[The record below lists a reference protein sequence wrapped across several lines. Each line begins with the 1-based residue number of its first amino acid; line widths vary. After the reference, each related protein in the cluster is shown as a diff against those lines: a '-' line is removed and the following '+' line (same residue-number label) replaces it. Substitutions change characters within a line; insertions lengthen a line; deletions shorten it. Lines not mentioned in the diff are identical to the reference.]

1 MTLLEL
7 AEPAYGVT
15 LVSEPDGLYLLTRV
29 AAYKVVPGKEPLR
42 IPLDLGVG
50 ATLTQSSIVFWSK
63 GSLFSVSKQGGE
75 PRNVGKVEH
84 QPALLVASG
93 ERFAW
98 LERRDEKLSIQ
109 TLDREKPRTVYAS
122 PGSIDALVML
132 ESSVFFVEN
141 QGDTWRIGSV
151 PIDGGTPTFTS
162 PRAGRPPSMLAARE
176 DIFYYDGP
184 RRSVLRL
191 SQDFAHE
198 QALADHFIC
207 SPIAVSDRVLCAQ
220 LGGLFE
226 VPMDGRGPRLLTSDL
241 RGPVSA
247 ITASSSSV
255 FWVNDIGRSGEDKLA
270 LRTLPL
276 TGAAAQ

>member
-7 AEPAYGVT
+7 AEPPYGVT
-15 LVSEPDGLYLLTRV
+15 LESEQDALYLLTRV
-29 AAYKVVPGKEPLR
+29 AAYRIVSGKAPLR
-42 IPLDLGVG
+42 MPLDLG
-50 ATLTQSSIVFWSK
+50 ASAALTQSAIVFWSK
-63 GSLFSVSKQGGE
+63 GSLWTVPKQGGK
-75 PRNVGKVEH
+75 PRALARVAH

-98 LERRDEKLSIQ
+98 LDRRDSERFSIQ
-109 TLDREKPRTVYAS
+109 TLVRDEAHTIYSSA
-122 PGSIDALVML
+122 GSIETIVLL
-132 ESSVFFVEN
+132 ESTVFFVER

-151 PIDGGTPTFTS
+151 PLDGGPATFNQ
-162 PRAGRPPSMLAARE
+162 PRPGRAPSMLAARE
-176 DIFYYDGP
+176 DLFYYDGP

-226 VPMDGRGPRLLTSDL
+226 VPLDARGPRLLTSDL

-247 ITASSSSV
+247 ITANASSV
-255 FWVNDIGRSGEDKLA
+255 FWVNDIGKSGEDKLA
-270 LRTLPL
+270 LRMLPL
-276 TGAAAQ
+276 AAAK

>member
-15 LVSEPDGLYLLTRV
+15 LASEQDALYLLTRV
-29 AAYKVVPGKEPLR
+29 AAYRIAPGQAPLR
-42 IPLDLGVG
+42 MPLDLG
-50 ATLTQSSIVFWSK
+50 ACAALTQSSIVFWSK
-63 GSLFSVSKQGGE
+63 GSLRTVPKQGGE
-75 PRNVGKVEH
+75 PRALAKVAH

-98 LERRDEKLSIQ
+98 LAREDTERFTIQ
-109 TLDREKPRTVYAS
+109 TLQSDQPHTIYSSA
-122 PGSIDALVML
+122 GSIESIVLL
-132 ESSVFFVEN
+132 ESTVFFVER

-151 PIDGGTPTFTS
+151 PLDGGTPTFNQ
-162 PRAGRPPSMLAARE
+162 PRTGRSPSMLAARE
-176 DIFYYDGP
+176 DLFYYDGP

-198 QALADHFIC
+198 QALADHLIC
-207 SPIAVSDRVLCAQ
+207 SPIAVFDRVLCAQ

-226 VPMDGRGPRLLTSDL
+226 LPMDARGPRLLTSDL

-247 ITASSSSV
+247 ITANASSV
-255 FWVNDIGRSGEDKLA
+255 FWVNDIGKSGEDKLA
-270 LRTLPL
+270 LRMLPL
-276 TGAAAQ
+276 DAAK

>member
-1 MTLLEL
+1 VTLLEL

-15 LVSEPDGLYLLTRV
+15 LASEQDALYLLTRV
-29 AAYKVVPGKEPLR
+29 SAYRIVPGKPPHR
-42 IPLDLGVG
+42 MPLDLGVG
-50 ATLTQSSIVFWSK
+50 AALTQSSIVFWSK
-63 GSLFSVSKQGGE
+63 GSLWMVPKQGGE
-75 PRNVGKVEH
+75 PRVLAEIEH

-98 LERRDEKLSIQ
+98 LDRRDAESFTIQ
-109 TLDREKPRTVYAS
+109 TLERDKAHTIYS
-122 PGSIDALVML
+122 SSGSIESIVLV
-132 ESSVFFVEN
+132 EGTVFFVERK
-141 QGDTWRIGSV
+141 GDTWRIGSV
-151 PIDGGTPTFTS
+151 PLDGGTPTFNQ
-162 PRAGRPPSMLAARE
+162 PRSGRPPSMLAARE
-176 DIFYYDGP
+176 DLFYYDGP

-226 VPMDGRGPRLLTSDL
+226 VPMNGRGPRLLTNDL
-241 RGPVSA
+241 HGPVSA
-247 ITASSSSV
+247 ITANASNV
-255 FWVNDIGRSGEDKLA
+255 FWVNDVGKSGEDKLA

-276 TGAAAQ
+276 EASK